1 MKLKDMTDHDILI
14 TLVGEQR
21 AIKKCLTNHLAHHE
35 KNENRLWK
43 VIYIVIGVSLT
54 TIAGLII
61 V

>member
-1 MKLKDMTDHDILI
+1 MTDHDILI